1 MRIFKVG
8 QIATRIGLSTTLSAA
23 VVLTPPVIGAPH
35 HALAQDGPRSLADL
49 SDRLIDAVV
58 NISTTQSV
66 SGGERNV
73 PAPDVP
79 DGSPFQ
85 EFFDDFFEGPPGGG
99 NPGNRGREV
108 NSLGSG
114 FVIDAEEGIIIT
126 NNHVI
131 ADADAVVANFNDGSA
146 LDAEIIG
153 RDPKTDIAVLK
164 VDPSAK
170 QLEAV
175 PFGNVEQTRVGDW
188 VLAIGN
194 PFGLGGS
201 VSVGI
206 VSAFGRDINAG
217 PYDNF
222 IQTDAAINRGNSGG
236 PLFNMSGEVI
246 GINTA
251 IISPSGGSIGIGFSI
266 PADLAQSV
274 IAQLREFGE
283 TRRGWLG
290 VRIQVVTDEI
300 AESLGMDEAMGAL
313 ISGVVEGGPVSD
325 GSIEPGD
332 VIIAFDGREVS
343 DTRELQR
350 IVADSAVGETVDVVV
365 IRDGQEQTVQV
376 TLGRLEDSETVA
388 AADVDGDGSTTEG
401 DDGAEPVELLGMK
414 LAELDDA
421 QRSVFDIEKDAVDG
435 GVVITDVENGSAA
448 DVKGVVAGD
457 VIVEIAQETIDTP
470 AEVVE
475 AIDNLREQNRRNALL
490 MLAARDGALRF
501 VTVRI
506 D

>member
-1 MRIFKVG
+1 MRLLKVG
-8 QIATRIGLSTTLSAA
+8 QIAARIVLSLTVSVAA
-23 VVLTPPVIGAPH
+23 SIAPPFAGMSNPAF
-35 HALAQDGPRSLADL
+35 AQDGPRSLADL
-49 SDRLIDAVV
+49 SDRLIDSVV
-58 NISTTQSV
+58 NISTTQTV

-85 EFFDDFFEGPPGGG
+85 EFFDDFFESPPGGG
-99 NPGNRGREV
+99 SPGNPGREV

-114 FVIDAEEGIIIT
+114 FVVDAKEGIIIT

-131 ADADAVVANFNDGSA
+131 ADADLVVANFNDGSA

-164 VDPSAK
+164 VDPSEK
-170 QLEAV
+170 ELKAV
-175 PFGNVEQTRVGDW
+175 PFGDVDTTRVGDW

-290 VRIQVVTDEI
+290 VRIQIVTDDI
-300 AESLGMDEAMGAL
+300 AESLGMDEAKGAL
-313 ISGVVEGGPVSD
+313 ISGVIEGGPVSD
-325 GSIEPGD
+325 GSILPGD
-332 VIIAFDGREVS
+332 VIVTFDGQEVT

-350 IVADSAVGETVDVVV
+350 IVADAPVGALVDVVV
-365 IRDGQEQTVQV
+365 IRDGKEQTVQV
-376 TLGRLEDSETVA
+376 TLGRLEDSETILA
-388 AADVDGDGSTTEG
+388 SESG
-401 DDGAEPVELLGMK
+401 DDATEEDDDAPAPIELLGMT
-414 LAELDDA
+414 LATLDDEK
-421 QRSVFDIEKDAVDG
+421 RGLFGIEKDAVDG
-435 GVVITDVENGSAA
+435 GVIITDVEDGSPAST
-448 DVKGVVAGD
+448 KGIVAGD

-475 AIDNLREQNRRNALL
+475 AIENLREQNRRNALL
-490 MLAARDGALRF
+490 MLASTDGSLRF
-501 VTVRI
+501 ITVRI

>member
-1 MRIFKVG
+1 MRIFKAG
-8 QIATRIGLSTTLSAA
+8 QITARVFIALSLGVAVNFSSAN
-23 VVLTPPVIGAPH
+23 VTGGGF
-35 HALAQDGPRSLADL
+35 ALAQDGPRSLADL
-49 SDRLIDAVV
+49 SDRLIDSVV
-58 NISTTQSV
+58 NISTTQNV

-85 EFFDDFFEGPPGGG
+85 EFFDDFFESPPGGG

-131 ADADAVVANFNDGSA
+131 ADADQVVANFNDGSA

-164 VDPSAK
+164 VDPTAK
-170 QLEAV
+170 ALEAV
-175 PFGNVEQTRVGDW
+175 PFGNVDSTRVGDW

-236 PLFNMSGEVI
+236 PLFNMNGEVI

-290 VRIQVVTDEI
+290 VRIQVVTDDI
-300 AESLGMDEAMGAL
+300 AESLGMDEAGGAL

-325 GSIEPGD
+325 GSIQPGD
-332 VIIAFDGREVS
+332 VIIAFDGQEVG

-350 IVADSAVGETVDVVV
+350 IVADTTVGATVDVVV
-365 IRDGQEQTVQV
+365 IREGQEQTVQV
-376 TLGRLEDSETVA
+376 TLGRLEDSETILA
-388 AADVDGDGSTTEG
+388 AQENGEPT
-401 DDGAEPVELLGMK
+401 DDESNTAERIELLGMT
-414 LAELDDA
+414 LAVLDDD
-421 QRSVFDIEKDAVDG
+421 QRDAFDIEQDAVDG
-435 GVVITDVENGSAA
+435 GVVITSVEAGSAA
-448 DVKGVVAGD
+448 DTKGIVAGD
-457 VIVEIAQETIDTP
+457 VIVEIAQETIDSP
-470 AEVVE
+470 EEVAE

-490 MLAARDGALRF
+490 MLASKDGALRF